1 MNRLSSTSKELNCF
15 PTEECSYIESSFSI
29 SHGAIGI
36 ISFILSLG
44 VYLLLFS
51 KSEEV
56 ILERLEQ
63 EKKSNL
69 GKEKFDILLKAMDEN
84 EQKVIRAI
92 KDQDGI
98 TQSTLT
104 IRTGLSRSKIS
115 EVIKGFESKN
125 LIKRKNKG
133 KTFSI
138 YLTER
143 F

>member
-29 SHGAIGI
+29 SNGAIGI

-69 GKEKFDILLKAMDEN
+69 GKEKFDVLLRAMDEN
-84 EQKVIRAI
+84 EQKVMKAI
-92 KDQDGI
+92 KDQDVVKLKDLSN
-98 TQSTLT
+98 QT
-104 IRTGLSRSKIS
+104 IHDASVLQERHAIS
-115 EVIKGFESKN
+115 MAV
-125 LIKRKNKG
+125 LP
-133 KTFSI
+133 
-138 YLTER
+138 
-143 F
+143 